1 MAAALLVIGV
11 VYGRAADRTDRTPV
25 PSFDLARY
33 MGTWYE
39 IARYD
44 HPFERGLAGVQARY
58 ELRPD
63 GRIGV
68 FNSGTDYRSGRCK
81 RARGKACAG
90 QVPGRLRVS
99 FFWVFYSTTS
109 WSWRSDYRLGI
120 GFAAFAVLPSGT
132 GHARRHSPRLVA
144 AQSASQATELTRL
157 PDGQASVRR
166 PGAMTL
172 RRRGAP
178 PFPAHP
184 CHIVINQSSPWLSA
198 SNRNPSH
205 SNSLSISGSV
215 IRFLI
220 RWRVISPRHI
230 FV

>member
-1 MAAALLVIGV
+1 MKIAIVLLAAVLLVIGV

-39 IARYD
+39 M
-44 HPFERGLAGVQARY
+44 ARY

-99 FFWVFYSTTS
+99 FFWVFYS
-109 WSWRSDYRLGI
+109 DYNVMELGGDYDWALVGGGSAKYLWVLSRTPTLPAHTLNRILRL
-120 GFAAFAVLPSGT
+120 A
-132 GHARRHSPRLVA
+132 
-144 AQSASQATELTRL
+144 E
-157 PDGQASVRR
+157 
-166 PGAMTL
+166 
-172 RRRGAP
+172 RRGYRTDR
-178 PFPAHP
+178 
-184 CHIVINQSSPWLSA
+184 L
-198 SNRNPSH
+198 
-205 SNSLSISGSV
+205 L
-215 IRFLI
+215 
-220 RWRVISPRHI
+220 
-230 FV
+230 FVDQGQ

>member
-1 MAAALLVIGV
+1 MPCCGIKSVTCSLKTVWGVKIAIVLLAAALLVIGV

-81 RARGKACAG
+81 RARGKALSLIHISE
-90 QVPGRLRVS
+90 P
-99 FFWVFYSTTS
+99 T
-109 WSWRSDYRLGI
+109 
-120 GFAAFAVLPSGT
+120 
-132 GHARRHSPRLVA
+132 RH
-144 AQSASQATELTRL
+144 
-157 PDGQASVRR
+157 
-166 PGAMTL
+166 
-172 RRRGAP
+172 
-178 PFPAHP
+178 
-184 CHIVINQSSPWLSA
+184 
-198 SNRNPSH
+198 
-205 SNSLSISGSV
+205 
-215 IRFLI
+215 
-220 RWRVISPRHI
+220 
-230 FV
+230 

>member
-1 MAAALLVIGV
+1 MKIAIVLLAAALLVIGV
-11 VYGRAADRTDRTPV
+11 PADRTDRTPV

-99 FFWVFYSTTS
+99 FFWVFYS
-109 WSWRSDYRLGI
+109 DYNVMELGGGSAKYLWVLSRTPTLPAHTLNRILRL
-120 GFAAFAVLPSGT
+120 A
-132 GHARRHSPRLVA
+132 
-144 AQSASQATELTRL
+144 E
-157 PDGQASVRR
+157 
-166 PGAMTL
+166 
-172 RRRGAP
+172 RRGYRTDR
-178 PFPAHP
+178 
-184 CHIVINQSSPWLSA
+184 L
-198 SNRNPSH
+198 
-205 SNSLSISGSV
+205 L
-215 IRFLI
+215 
-220 RWRVISPRHI
+220 
-230 FV
+230 FVDQGQ

>member
-1 MAAALLVIGV
+1 MKIAIVLLAAALLVIGV

-99 FFWVFYSTTS
+99 FFWVFYS
-109 WSWRSDYRLGI
+109 DYNVMELGGSAKYLWVLSRTPTLPAHTLNRILRL
-120 GFAAFAVLPSGT
+120 A
-132 GHARRHSPRLVA
+132 
-144 AQSASQATELTRL
+144 E
-157 PDGQASVRR
+157 
-166 PGAMTL
+166 
-172 RRRGAP
+172 RRGYRTDR
-178 PFPAHP
+178 
-184 CHIVINQSSPWLSA
+184 L
-198 SNRNPSH
+198 
-205 SNSLSISGSV
+205 L
-215 IRFLI
+215 
-220 RWRVISPRHI
+220 
-230 FV
+230 FVDQGQ

>member
-1 MAAALLVIGV
+1 MKIAIVLLAAVLLVIGV

-99 FFWVFYSTTS
+99 FFWVFY
-109 WSWRSDYRLGI
+109 
-120 GFAAFAVLPSGT
+120 
-132 GHARRHSPRLVA
+132 
-144 AQSASQATELTRL
+144 
-157 PDGQASVRR
+157 
-166 PGAMTL
+166 
-172 RRRGAP
+172 
-178 PFPAHP
+178 
-184 CHIVINQSSPWLSA
+184 
-198 SNRNPSH
+198 
-205 SNSLSISGSV
+205 
-215 IRFLI
+215 
-220 RWRVISPRHI
+220 
-230 FV
+230 

>member
-1 MAAALLVIGV
+1 MKIAIVLLVAALLVIGV
-11 VYGRAADRTDRTPV
+11 VYGGVTDRTDRTPV

-99 FFWVFYSTTS
+99 FFWFFYS
-109 WSWRSDYRLGI
+109 DYNVLELGPDYDWARVGSSSSKYLWI
-120 GFAAFAVLPSGT
+120 LSRTPRLPSRTLNHILRLAEARGYRT
-132 GHARRHSPRLVA
+132 GKL
-144 AQSASQATELTRL
+144 L
-157 PDGQASVRR
+157 
-166 PGAMTL
+166 
-172 RRRGAP
+172 
-178 PFPAHP
+178 
-184 CHIVINQSSPWLSA
+184 
-198 SNRNPSH
+198 
-205 SNSLSISGSV
+205 
-215 IRFLI
+215 
-220 RWRVISPRHI
+220 
-230 FV
+230 FVDQG

>member
-1 MAAALLVIGV
+1 MKIAIVLLAAALLVIGV

-81 RARGKACAG
+81 RARAKPVRDRCRGVCG
-90 QVPGRLRVS
+90 SLFLG
-99 FFWVFYSTTS
+99 FYS
-109 WSWRSDYRLGI
+109 DYNVMELGGDYDWALVGGGSAKYLWVLSRTPTLPAHTLNRILRL
-120 GFAAFAVLPSGT
+120 A
-132 GHARRHSPRLVA
+132 
-144 AQSASQATELTRL
+144 E
-157 PDGQASVRR
+157 
-166 PGAMTL
+166 
-172 RRRGAP
+172 RRGYRTDR
-178 PFPAHP
+178 
-184 CHIVINQSSPWLSA
+184 L
-198 SNRNPSH
+198 
-205 SNSLSISGSV
+205 L
-215 IRFLI
+215 
-220 RWRVISPRHI
+220 
-230 FV
+230 FVDQGQ

>member
-1 MAAALLVIGV
+1 MKIAIVLLAAALLVIGV

-99 FFWVFYSTTS
+99 FFWFFYS
-109 WSWRSDYRLGI
+109 DYNVMELGGGSAKYLWVLSRTPTLPAHTLNRILRL
-120 GFAAFAVLPSGT
+120 A
-132 GHARRHSPRLVA
+132 
-144 AQSASQATELTRL
+144 E
-157 PDGQASVRR
+157 
-166 PGAMTL
+166 
-172 RRRGAP
+172 RRGYRTDR
-178 PFPAHP
+178 
-184 CHIVINQSSPWLSA
+184 L
-198 SNRNPSH
+198 
-205 SNSLSISGSV
+205 L
-215 IRFLI
+215 
-220 RWRVISPRHI
+220 
-230 FV
+230 FVDQGQ

>member
-1 MAAALLVIGV
+1 MKIAIVLLAAVLLVIGV

-99 FFWVFYSTTS
+99 FVWVFYS
-109 WSWRSDYRLGI
+109 DYNVMELGGDYDWALVGGGSAKYLWVLSRTPTLPAHTLNRILRL
-120 GFAAFAVLPSGT
+120 A
-132 GHARRHSPRLVA
+132 
-144 AQSASQATELTRL
+144 E
-157 PDGQASVRR
+157 
-166 PGAMTL
+166 
-172 RRRGAP
+172 RRGYRTDR
-178 PFPAHP
+178 
-184 CHIVINQSSPWLSA
+184 L
-198 SNRNPSH
+198 
-205 SNSLSISGSV
+205 L
-215 IRFLI
+215 
-220 RWRVISPRHI
+220 
-230 FV
+230 FVDQGQ

>member
-1 MAAALLVIGV
+1 MKIAIVLLASALLVIGV
-11 VYGRAADRTDRTPV
+11 AYGRAADRTDRTPV

-99 FFWVFYSTTS
+99 FFWVFYS
-109 WSWRSDYRLGI
+109 DYNVMELGGGSAKYLWVLSRTPTLPAHTLNRILRL
-120 GFAAFAVLPSGT
+120 A
-132 GHARRHSPRLVA
+132 
-144 AQSASQATELTRL
+144 E
-157 PDGQASVRR
+157 
-166 PGAMTL
+166 
-172 RRRGAP
+172 RRGYRTDR
-178 PFPAHP
+178 
-184 CHIVINQSSPWLSA
+184 L
-198 SNRNPSH
+198 
-205 SNSLSISGSV
+205 L
-215 IRFLI
+215 
-220 RWRVISPRHI
+220 
-230 FV
+230 FVDQGQ